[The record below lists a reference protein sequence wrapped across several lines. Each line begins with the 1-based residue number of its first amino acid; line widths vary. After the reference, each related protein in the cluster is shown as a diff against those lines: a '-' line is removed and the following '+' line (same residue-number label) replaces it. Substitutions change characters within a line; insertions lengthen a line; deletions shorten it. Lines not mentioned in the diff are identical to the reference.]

1 MENIDQKEL
10 LKLWK
15 KGKTLYESLF
25 EFTDKS
31 LINNYNKSQIELE
44 NQTNLIP
51 EKTSNGNPSMM
62 DGLQAVQKTINK
74 YQGTRSANDKLK
86 RDLLNKLL
94 SEKLAGLGFE
104 SPIKTSSHPQLIPIH
119 IWPQKITDFD
129 WNESSFLINGIEF
142 FKIRI
147 IKKTELKKQKN
158 IQIKK
163 KELKPPN
170 LEVTDKKVGR
180 PSKKQEII
188 DAYNFLKNECK
199 IDYSKTFKS
208 HTKLIQQ
215 TVRTLNPD
223 QTNDKGLGNEAI
235 RRTVKHLFDQEKN
248 SQK

>member
-31 LINNYNKSQIELE
+31 LINNYNKSQVELE

-94 SEKLAGLGFE
+94 SEKIAGLGFE
-104 SPIKTSSHPQLIPIH
+104 SPIKTSSQPQLIPIH
-119 IWPQKITDFD
+119 IWPQKINEFN
-129 WNESSFLINGIEF
+129 WNESSFLSNGVEF
-142 FKIRI
+142 QKIRI
-147 IKKTELKKQKN
+147 IKNIEFKNERN
-158 IQIKK
+158 IQNK
-163 KELKPPN
+163 KEEIQLPDFQI
-170 LEVTDKKVGR
+170 TDKFVGR

-188 DAYNFLKNECK
+188 NAYNLLKKKNK

-208 HTKLIQQ
+208 HTPLIREA
-215 TVRTLNPD
+215 VRLQNPTLTD
-223 QTNDKGLGNEAI
+223 DKGLGDEAI
-235 RRTVKHLFDQEKN
+235 RRTVKSFFDQEKKE
-248 SQK
+248 QK